1 MAKRERAPE
10 ALMEE
15 GEGELVKRG
24 MREGILANSAKKRER
39 EMTRFSRQGE
49 DTREGDMR
57 D

>member
-1 MAKRERAPE
+1 
-10 ALMEE
+10 MEE

-24 MREGILANSAKKRER
+24 MGEGILTNSAKKRER
-39 EMTRFSRQGE
+39 ERTRFSRQGE